1 MADLNQTIHPSGFA
15 VNAGRRNKAMKIVQ
29 ILREHTNGQK
39 RLALLDIGTGN
50 GEIAKYL
57 SKLYN
62 VVSVDIVDQRVVQDG
77 FKFVQVNGEELP
89 FADQSFDVVVSN
101 HVIEHMANA
110 DKHLS
115 ETGRVLKDG
124 GIVYLATP
132 NKLWPWEAHNKIY
145 LLHYLPAATFNHLLK
160 RMEKYREDIYLLT
173 WWTLNQKMKK
183 TYSVHIVSDRIC
195 KWPSKYHMQCSPFL
209 AKILSFVPL
218 QVYRMFT
225 FINPTLAVVLKKSN
239 RLS

>member
-1 MADLNQTIHPSGFA
+1 MADLTRTIHTSGFA
-15 VNAGRRNKAMKIVQ
+15 VTAGRRNKAMKVVE
-29 ILREHTNGQK
+29 ILREKTERQE
-39 RLALLDIGTGN
+39 RLSLLDIGTGN
-50 GEIAKYL
+50 GEIARYL
-57 SKLYN
+57 SEFYN
-62 VVSVDIVDQRVVQDG
+62 VVSVDVVDQRVVQEG
-77 FKFVQVNGEELP
+77 FKFVQVDGEELP

-132 NKLWPWEAHNKIY
+132 NRLWPWEAHNKLY
-145 LLHYLPAATFNHLLK
+145 LLHYLPATTFNHLLK
-160 RMEKYREDIYLLT
+160 RMGRYREDIFLLT

-183 TYSVHIVSDRIC
+183 TFSVQIMSDRIC
-195 KWPSKYHMQCSPFL
+195 KRPLKYHMQCSPFL

-218 QVYRMFT
+218 QIYRMFT
-225 FINPTLAVVLKKSN
+225 FINPTLVVVLKK
-239 RLS
+239 RTPT